1 MSIPIQA
8 ASELKTF
15 TDKDKMKEAIEL
27 LDLIG
32 SGATVA
38 EAARQ
43 LHISRGT
50 AFARL
55 KLVQVDADQGVV
67 MLMRAAGARVFDD
80 WLLASQVAA
89 GRGDHRPARDM
100 LLYSNQIEELQ
111 GDKRNA
117 AQVLIQIGSPERPL
131 LERPPV
137 IEVVEAQ
144 QVSPPEPDSSS

>member
-43 LHISRGT
+43 LQISRGT

-67 MLMRAAGARVFDD
+67 TLMRAAGARVFDD

-131 LERPPV
+131 DALAPQ
-137 IEVVEAQ
+137 VVEAQ